1 MTAPACIQIEPMGIK
16 AVDMRPAQQALRVQY
31 GRRYYL
37 SPECLRDVAA
47 LWGVVLPSPYMYDVG
62 VFRNARSILHRTGRS
77 EADIRLACSPSG
89 LWAMDTSYMLPLSGH
104 GAAPSVWNPVAF
116 RCEADAVAAGLHELV
131 EALGRIA
138 SSSRSDATEAL
149 RLMDILKA
157 ERTPQ
162 LSLF

>member
-1 MTAPACIQIEPMGIK
+1 MGIE
-16 AVDMRPAQQALRVQY
+16 ALDMRPAQQALRVQY
-31 GRRYYL
+31 GCLYYL
-37 SPECLRDVAA
+37 SDACLRDVAA
-47 LWGVVLPSPYMYDVG
+47 LWGVMLPSPYMYDVG

-77 EADIRLACSPSG
+77 EAEIRLACSPSG

-116 RCEADAVAAGLHELV
+116 LNEADAVAGGLHELI
-131 EALGRIA
+131 ESLGRIA
-138 SSSRSDATEAL
+138 SSSRSDASEAL